1 MFRSTGLSGIDTL
14 EMIIPKKRS
23 IAERISF
30 RMMVVELTVISDFW

>member
-30 RMMVVELTVISDFW
+30 RMTVVELTVISDFW